1 MLEYDTINS
10 KSLSLK
16 LCDFGLGA
24 IIDDRAALKDFC
36 GSPGFFAPEI
46 LLKESYS
53 GDKADIWSIGCIL
66 LEMILGS
73 EKFCDIWMSVYDKKS
88 LSSHNKEN
96 FCSTVKE
103 ALNDLQN
110 VIDFSDNLKDF
121 VFKFLNLIPS
131 ERPSAGELLNHLW
144 LAQNIEY
151 PCNFTNMKDHYPH
164 DISPMN
170 SPINNDHKISNSERV
185 VLPEIK
191 DVGKDRLSE
200 NLFRNKINLMSK
212 SVIN

>member
-1 MLEYDTINS
+1 MLDYDTINS
-10 KSLSLK
+10 KSLGLK

-66 LEMILGS
+66 LEMILGR
-73 EKFCDIWMSVYDKKS
+73 ENFCDVWMSVFDKKS

-96 FCSTVKE
+96 FCSQIKE
-103 ALNDLQN
+103 ALNVLRN
-110 VIDFSDNLKDF
+110 VSDFSDDLKDF
-121 VFKFLNLIPS
+121 LFKILNLIPS
-131 ERPSAGELLNHLW
+131 ERPSAGELLNHPW
-144 LAQNIEY
+144 LAQKIEY
-151 PCNFTNMKDHYPH
+151 PRNFTITKDHYPH
-164 DISPMN
+164 DISPIN
-170 SPINNDHKISNSERV
+170 SPVNIDHDKSNSKRF

-191 DVGKDRLSE
+191 VVGKDLLSE
-200 NLFRNKINLMSK
+200 NLLRNKNK
-212 SVIN
+212 SHGQISN

>member
-1 MLEYDTINS
+1 MLDYDTINS
-10 KSLSLK
+10 KSLGLK

-66 LEMILGS
+66 LEMILGR
-73 EKFCDIWMSVYDKKS
+73 EKFCDIWMSVFDKKS

-96 FCSTVKE
+96 FCSLIKE
-103 ALNDLQN
+103 ALNVLRN
-110 VIDFSDNLKDF
+110 VIDFSDDLKDF
-121 VFKFLNLIPS
+121 LFKILNLNPS
-131 ERPSAGELLNHLW
+131 ERPSAGELMNHPW

-151 PCNFTNMKDHYPH
+151 PRNFTIMKDHYPH

-170 SPINNDHKISNSERV
+170 SPINNDHDKSNSKRF

-191 DVGKDRLSE
+191 GVGKDL
-200 NLFRNKINLMSK
+200 
-212 SVIN
+212 